1 MGVNFN
7 RSKIFLLYF
16 YNAYAVALVGRK
28 LRQRYDLFM
37 QNKSLYRISSF
48 NEKILDTIEQCTKKD
63 TIRIISATFTQKLS
77 RKKDT
82 IKIISINRKTEA
94 QLQQTTA

>member
-1 MGVNFN
+1 MAVPLILYLLLSLKSFLNLKKSMGVNFN

-16 YNAYAVALVGRK
+16 YNAYGVALVGRK

-48 NEKILDTIEQCTKKD
+48 NEKILDTTEQ
-63 TIRIISATFTQKLS
+63 
-77 RKKDT
+77 
-82 IKIISINRKTEA
+82 
-94 QLQQTTA
+94 